1 MPRKWI
7 WLAHI
12 RLRVWIINHMSGWW
26 RGLDLHLDFLVFPG
40 GPRGSDSSIWRNRS
54 LNNSSSSRASYLTMT
69 RNECNS
75 PRLQLYGQYEN
86 PSILGI
92 FPKWLGA
99 PGGPTYRYHG
109 MIKLLRIILLVST
122 SPSSFLTSL
131 IFFMPWD
138 ECKGPRLQP
147 YGQYANPSVLRIFHK
162 IMGDTWGSDSS
173 TIRTPSTMRTD
184 FLELWKIRS
193 WSCRGL

>member
-1 MPRKWI
+1 MSRKWI

-12 RLRVWIINHMSGWW
+12 RLRVRIINHMSGWW
-26 RGLDLHLDFLVFPG
+26 CGLDLHFDFSVFPR
-40 GPRGSDSSIWRNRS
+40 GPRGSYSSMWWNRS

-92 FPKWLGA
+92 FPKLWGT

-109 MIKLLRIILLVST
+109 MIKILRIILLIST
-122 SPSSFLTSL
+122 IPLSFLTSL
-131 IFFMPWD
+131 IFFMPRN
-138 ECKGPRLQP
+138 ECKGTRLQP
-147 YGQYANPSVLRIFHK
+147 YGHLPQWARIYWNFEKLEVDHVGVCNVTRLHFYSAA
-162 IMGDTWGSDSS
+162 ITSDAAKD
-173 TIRTPSTMRTD
+173 PPH
-184 FLELWKIRS
+184 L
-193 WSCRGL
+193 

>member
-40 GPRGSDSSIWRNRS
+40 GPRGSDLSIWQNRS
-54 LNNSSSSRASYLTMT
+54 LNNSSSSQASYFTMT
-69 RNECNS
+69 RNKCNS

-99 PGGPTYRYHG
+99 PGSPTYRYHG
-109 MIKLLRIILLVST
+109 MIKILRIILLVST

-138 ECKGPRLQP
+138 ECKGPRLQSYDNIKILPYLEYFTKLWGTPGGPTHRP
-147 YGQYANPSVLRIFHK
+147 YGHLPQWARI
-162 IMGDTWGSDSS
+162 
-173 TIRTPSTMRTD
+173 
-184 FLELWKIRS
+184 
-193 WSCRGL
+193 

>member
-7 WLAHI
+7 WLVHI
-12 RLRVWIINHMSGWW
+12 RLRVRIINHMSGWW
-26 RGLDLHLDFLVFPG
+26 RGLDLHLDFLVFPEE
-40 GPRGSDSSIWRNRS
+40 PRGSDLSIWRNRS

-92 FPKWLGA
+92 FPKLWGT

-109 MIKLLRIILLVST
+109 MIKILRIILLVST
-122 SPSSFLTSL
+122 SPSSFFTSL

-138 ECKGPRLQP
+138 ECKGPRIQP
-147 YGQYANPSVLRIFHK
+147 YGQYENPSILRIFCK
-162 IMGDTWGSDSS
+162 IMGVTFHNENGFIG
-173 TIRTPSTMRTD
+173 T
-184 FLELWKIRS
+184 LKNWKLIM
-193 WSCRGL
+193 